1 MMVDPQKIFCSYS
14 RVDTE
19 FVLKLA
25 NDLRSAGVSLWIDQL
40 DIPPGAR
47 WDSAVENALMASSC
61 LLVVLSSASV
71 VFQNVLDEVAF
82 ALENQKKIVPVLHS
96 RCAIPF
102 RLQRLQYIDFTAMY
116 NHGFAQLLR
125 ALNVLQPAQTSQA
138 LAPASQAS
146 QAASSV
152 AHSEPGQS
160 PQRLIYVLVVCLLAA
175 LIGISYWIIQ
185 PPIPL
190 LPLSAPGLDTL
201 PAQKAV
207 LHPTPDDASQG
218 LVGDRQQPNTAPQHE
233 LKMLNRE
240 AQEDVASPATRASE
254 ASESRVQG
262 SSTHDRNAVVSVP
275 ESNEPSMASPLPAH
289 DSTRPGKLDDWLFRS
304 KGK

>member
-1 MMVDPQKIFCSYS
+1 MTVDPQKIFCSYS
-14 RVDTE
+14 RVDTG

-25 NDLRSAGVSLWIDQL
+25 NDLQSAGVSLWIDQL

-71 VFQNVLDEVAF
+71 VSQNVLDEVAF
-82 ALENQKKIVPVLHS
+82 ALKNQKKIVPVLHS

-102 RLQRLQYIDFTAMY
+102 RIQRLQYIDFTATY
-116 NHGFAQLLR
+116 NHGFAQLLS
-125 ALNVLQPAQTSQA
+125 ALNVLQPSQMPQA

-146 QAASSV
+146 KAASGV
-152 AHSEPGQS
+152 APSAPGQN
-160 PQRLIYVLVVCLLAA
+160 PKRLIYVLVVCSLAA
-175 LIGISYWIIQ
+175 LIGISYWMIP

-190 LPLSAPGLDTL
+190 LPVSTPGLDTI

-207 LHPTPDDASQG
+207 FPPTQDDASQG
-218 LVGDRQQPNTAPQHE
+218 TVGHRQQPNTAPQHE
-233 LKMLNRE
+233 LKMLNGE
-240 AQEDVASPATRASE
+240 ALEDLASPATRASE

-262 SSTHDRNAVVSVP
+262 SSTHDQHTIVSVP
-275 ESNEPSMASPLPAH
+275 ESNEPSMASPIPTH
-289 DSTRPGKLDDWLFRS
+289 DGNRPGKLDDWLFRS

>member
-1 MMVDPQKIFCSYS
+1 MTVDPQKIFCSYA

-25 NDLRSAGVSLWIDQL
+25 NDLRSAGVRLWIDQL
-40 DIPPGAR
+40 DIPPGDR

-71 VFQNVLDEVAF
+71 VSQNVLDEIAF

-102 RLQRLQYIDFTAMY
+102 RIQRLQYIDFTATY

-125 ALNVLQPAQTSQA
+125 TLNDLQPSQMSQA
-138 LAPASQAS
+138 LVPASQVRT
-146 QAASSV
+146 AASGV
-152 AHSEPGQS
+152 AHSEPRRR
-160 PQRLIYVLVVCLLAA
+160 PQRLIYCACRLFVSCY
-175 LIGISYWIIQ
+175 IGISYWIIQ

-190 LPLSAPGLDTL
+190 LPLSTPELDTL

-207 LHPTPDDASQG
+207 LPPTPDDASQG
-218 LVGDRQQPNTAPQHE
+218 PVGDRQQPNTAPQPG
-233 LKMLNRE
+233 LKMFNGH

-254 ASESRVQG
+254 ASESKVPQ
-262 SSTHDRNAVVSVP
+262 SSTHDQNTRVSVP
-275 ESNEPSMASPLPAH
+275 ESNEPSMASPIPAH
-289 DSTRPGKLDDWLFRS
+289 DSNRPGKFDDWLFRS